1 MRMQRGNAR
10 RMQRTKRVTS
20 PLPPRSGKSASV
32 TRVRLSASTKPGK
45 KKMVR
50 ITRAS
55 GEECVVHFGQA
66 GASDYTRHK
75 DAARMRRYLIRHAG
89 VNVARE
95 GSKDLQRSLL
105 RVTRSGREDW
115 SSGGLCTAGFWSR
128 WLLWSAPSL
137 AEAKGI
143 IRERFGVEFV

>member
-1 MRMQRGNAR
+1 MK
-10 RMQRTKRVTS
+10 RTKRVDA
-20 PLPPRSGKSASV
+20 PPPPRPLKSIAV
-32 TRVRLSASTKPGK
+32 ARVRLSASTKAGK

-50 ITRAS
+50 IVRAS

-89 VNVARE
+89 VDVASG
-95 GSKDLQRSLL
+95 GSKDLQRTLL
-105 RVTRSGREDW
+105 RVTQSNRENW
-115 SSGGLCTAGFWSR
+115 SKSGLCTAGFWSR

-137 AEAKGI
+137 AEAKSI
-143 IRERFGVEFV
+143 IRDRFGVEFL